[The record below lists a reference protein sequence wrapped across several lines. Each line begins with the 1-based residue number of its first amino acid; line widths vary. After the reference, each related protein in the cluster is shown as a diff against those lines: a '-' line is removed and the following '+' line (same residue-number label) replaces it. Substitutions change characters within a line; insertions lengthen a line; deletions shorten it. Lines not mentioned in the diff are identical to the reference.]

1 MRGGAAPSHPDEPSG
16 GGQGWGWGRGERQAG
31 AGLQEG
37 RLETQAASAGAG
49 LRWAGQSDR
58 LLCFNG
64 AEKRLEVLNG
74 GLMFSLEAPW
84 LLMER
89 ICWDKRHGREAWVVG
104 EAGVLGL
111 DQA

>member
-1 MRGGAAPSHPDEPSG
+1 MG
-16 GGQGWGWGRGERQAG
+16 GGRERQAG

-64 AEKRLEVLNG
+64 AGKRLVVLNG

-84 LLMER
+84 LLMQR
-89 ICWDKRHGREAWVVG
+89 VCWEKRHGREAWVVG